1 MKGISINGIK
11 LHEVMM
17 PLVPYRNCNSV
28 VSLRYPKH
36 RIEFEQNGD
45 AINLIVP
52 PMLALEMYRIGILP
66 QDKKIAFP
74 VSISGR
80 KIGNFRI
87 IKFLYPTVESHDEKI
102 FITLHKQ

>member
-1 MKGISINGIK
+1 
-11 LHEVMM
+11 M

-28 VSLRYPKH
+28 ASLRYPIQ

-45 AINLIVP
+45 EVNLIVP

-66 QDKKIAFP
+66 QDKKISFP
-74 VSISGR
+74 VNISGR
-80 KIGNFRI
+80 TIGNFRI
-87 IKFLYPTVESHDEKI
+87 INFLYPNTDSHDEKI

>member
-11 LHEVMM
+11 LHKVMM

-28 VSLRYPKH
+28 ASLRYPKQ
-36 RIEFEQNGD
+36 RIKFEQNGD
-45 AINLIVP
+45 EVNLIVP

-66 QDKKIAFP
+66 QDEKISFP
-74 VSISGR
+74 VSINGR
-80 KIGNFRI
+80 PIGNFRI
-87 IKFLYPTVESHDEKI
+87 IKFLYPNADSHDEKI

>member
-1 MKGISINGIK
+1 MKGISISGMK

-17 PLVPYRNCNSV
+17 PLMPYPNCNSV

-45 AINLIVP
+45 AVNLIVP

-66 QDKKIAFP
+66 QDEKISFP

-80 KIGNFRI
+80 KIGNFRV
-87 IKFLYPTVESHDEKI
+87 IKFLYPNTDSHAGKI